1 MRVNLPV
8 TNNEYDFP
16 ADELLM
22 STTDTKGVLT
32 HCNAAFARASGYS
45 MEELM
50 GQPHNIIRHPD
61 MPPEAYKD
69 MWSTI
74 GRGRSWTGFVKNRR
88 KNGDFYWTQ
97 AHVTPIM
104 RQGKPVGYMSVRT
117 KPTREQVQ
125 AAEALYARVKQERG
139 SGRQTIRIHA
149 GGVRSTST
157 WDHLRKRYRTGP
169 TLRLAAM
176 LLPLMLVSLVP
187 GWMGWNDGMAVALH
201 TLAWLVTAGL
211 VLARYHVGMTLPIRS
226 LRRLLN
232 GMAAGDLTHR
242 EPELPMT
249 HVLGKVMA
257 RVQRLQL
264 NIRAVVGDAMEEMER
279 FSGISAEIAQSAQ
292 DLSGR
297 AESQAS
303 SLEES
308 AAAMEQISATV
319 ENSNEAAQKVVRE
332 SRHSSELATQGGQA
346 VAQVSQVVSAI
357 EQSSRKMGQIIS
369 TIEGIAFQT
378 NILALNAAVEAA
390 RAGEQGRGFA
400 VVAGE
405 VRSLAQRSSE
415 AAKEIQGLINDSATN
430 IKRGAGLMQS
440 ASQTIDQVVQSVA
453 HVNSLMGQMGVAA
466 REQSEG
472 ISQVNE
478 AVTLLDRDTQQN
490 AALAEQSAASSR
502 VMSDSAAVLGR
513 TLEVF
518 RVR

>member
-1 MRVNLPV
+1 
-8 TNNEYDFP
+8 
-16 ADELLM
+16 
-22 STTDTKGVLT
+22 
-32 HCNAAFARASGYS
+32 
-45 MEELM
+45 
-50 GQPHNIIRHPD
+50 
-61 MPPEAYKD
+61 
-69 MWSTI
+69 
-74 GRGRSWTGFVKNRR
+74 
-88 KNGDFYWTQ
+88 
-97 AHVTPIM
+97 
-104 RQGKPVGYMSVRT
+104 
-117 KPTREQVQ
+117 
-125 AAEALYARVKQERG
+125 
-139 SGRQTIRIHA
+139 
-149 GGVRSTST
+149 
-157 WDHLRKRYRTGP
+157 
-169 TLRLAAM
+169 
-176 LLPLMLVSLVP
+176 
-187 GWMGWNDGMAVALH
+187 
-201 TLAWLVTAGL
+201 
-211 VLARYHVGMTLPIRS
+211 
-226 LRRLLN
+226 
-232 GMAAGDLTHR
+232 
-242 EPELPMT
+242 
-249 HVLGKVMA
+249 
-257 RVQRLQL
+257 
-264 NIRAVVGDAMEEMER
+264 
-279 FSGISAEIAQSAQ
+279 
-292 DLSGR
+292 
-297 AESQAS
+297 
-303 SLEES
+303 
-308 AAAMEQISATV
+308 MEQISATV

-430 IKRGAGLMQS
+430 IERGAGLMQS

-453 HVNSLMGQMGVAA
+453 HVNALMGQMGVAA